1 MHCGLYLSVHAR
13 SPSRWV
19 GQVKASNSV
28 PSSYPDGVARHDED
42 DEDDEDADKDKDEDE
57 EEDGAV

>member
-42 DEDDEDADKDKDEDE
+42 DEDADKDEEEEEEE

>member
-42 DEDDEDADKDKDEDE
+42 DEDADKDEEE

>member
-42 DEDDEDADKDKDEDE
+42 DEDADKEEDE

>member
-1 MHCGLYLSVHAR
+1 MHCGLYLSIHAR

-42 DEDDEDADKDKDEDE
+42 DEDADKDEEEDE